1 VDVEEVLDDDS
12 LLALELLVAD
22 QAGPV
27 LCHRFSIPVPSNIY
41 IFLCCGSGAGSGSAC
56 FWASWILLLSN
67 KNSKKNL
74 NSYSFV
80 TSLWLFIFEK

>member
-27 LCHRFSIPVPSNIY
+27 LCHRLSVPVPSNMY
-41 IFLCCGSGAGSGSAC
+41 ISVLWIRIRIRMFLG
-56 FWASWILLLSN
+56 LLDPDPDPVVQGTDLD
-67 KNSKKNL
+67 L
-74 NSYSFV
+74 APDLD
-80 TSLWLFIFEK
+80 TSIIKQK